1 MMSDKRFGENVT
13 RRAVGIT
20 ETSLRDGHQSLMATR
35 MRTDDMLPV
44 VDMMDEVGFHSLEV
58 WGGATFDTCMRFL
71 DEDPWERLRTLR
83 RHFKKSKLQM
93 LLRGQNVVGYRHYAD
108 DTVREFVK
116 RAVGNGLDIIRIF
129 DALNDLRNMEIAAD
143 QVKKE
148 GAHLQMA
155 ISYTISPVHT
165 LEAFLQMALDMVS
178 MGADSICIKDMAGL
192 LGPMDAY
199 NLVKNIKEKANVPVQ
214 MHTHYTSGLASMAYM
229 AAVMAGADV
238 VDCAI
243 SPFAMG
249 TSQPATE
256 TFVAALRDTPYD
268 TGLSLEKLIPIAEY
282 LKKVR
287 EKYSH
292 LFMGMQGV
300 DVNVLAYQIPGGMYS
315 NFVSQLKEQNALDKL
330 DIVLKEVERVRREM
344 GYPPPKSRSTVQA
357 LGADLRQAARDL
369 PVTARTAVKAA
380 KLVAAQRKELARS
393 RALQPSPEPGIDLD
407 STVVVPS
414 VAIFVDAKEWD
425 ARAEALGGNSYSLV
439 AGFAAKMAE
448 HLGRRRSS
456 DGAVTLVIAINLR
469 ESLDDDRALAMAFA
483 NATVDPTQVTTDLTE
498 ARAVVRTAR
507 ESAKSQPDPTLEL
520 LPLMPWLPKPAVKGV
535 AELLFAYSEDLPVS
549 CSNLGDLP
557 PQLAQLDGTDAEYV
571 LIRALDQHVTMREI
585 QRSHG
590 QLVVVS
596 GRING
601 KVVISV
607 EAYEI
612 GAENSKPRLRAL
624 AAQTLAEFELN
635 GSIE

>member
-1 MMSDKRFGENVT
+1 MVSDKGFGENAI
-13 RRAVGIT
+13 RKAVGIT

-44 VDMMDEVGFHSLEV
+44 VDMMEEVGFHSLEV

-93 LLRGQNVVGYRHYAD
+93 LLRGQNIVGYRHYAD
-108 DTVREFVK
+108 DAVREFVK

-199 NLVKNIKEKANVPVQ
+199 ELVKNIREKANVPVQ
-214 MHTHYTSGLASMAYM
+214 MHTHYTSGLASMTYL
-229 AAVMAGADV
+229 AAIMAGADV

-256 TFVAALRDTPYD
+256 TFVAALHGSPYD

-292 LFMGMQGV
+292 LFIGMQGV

-344 GYPPPKSRSTVQA
+344 GYPPLVTPTSQLVGTQATLNVLVGERWKVVPKEVQNYF
-357 LGADLRQAARDL
+357 LGLYGRPPA
-369 PVTARTAVKAA
+369 PVDPEVQRKVIGDQEPISCRPGEVIEPELEKAKEAIEPWILQPEDVLSYVLFPAVAKDFLVRKYARTVKRDVGLGEAV
-380 KLVAAQRKELARS
+380 E
-393 RALQPSPEPGIDLD
+393 
-407 STVVVPS
+407 
-414 VAIFVDAKEWD
+414 
-425 ARAEALGGNSYSLV
+425 
-439 AGFAAKMAE
+439 
-448 HLGRRRSS
+448 
-456 DGAVTLVIAINLR
+456 
-469 ESLDDDRALAMAFA
+469 
-483 NATVDPTQVTTDLTE
+483 
-498 ARAVVRTAR
+498 
-507 ESAKSQPDPTLEL
+507 
-520 LPLMPWLPKPAVKGV
+520 GV
-535 AELLFAYSEDLPVS
+535 AYP
-549 CSNLGDLP
+549 
-557 PQLAQLDGTDAEYV
+557 
-571 LIRALDQHVTMREI
+571 M
-585 QRSHG
+585 
-590 QLVVVS
+590 
-596 GRING
+596 
-601 KVVISV
+601 
-607 EAYEI
+607 
-612 GAENSKPRLRAL
+612 
-624 AAQTLAEFELN
+624 
-635 GSIE
+635 